1 MLCVGKPRRLARDKL
16 FAGVFVEIPVRT
28 LLAVVIIP
36 QFASTSTRQL
46 AYTFKVTGGGSDV
59 TTKVKTYRQM
69 PNNLVQLSSSFLKFE
84 AATRSLWHAFLFLLS
99 CNLGLTPA

>member
-1 MLCVGKPRRLARDKL
+1 MIYFTGKQFVMCVGKPRRLARDKL

-46 AYTFKVTGGGSDV
+46 AYTFKVTGGGGG
-59 TTKVKTYRQM
+59 
-69 PNNLVQLSSSFLKFE
+69 VQ
-84 AATRSLWHAFLFLLS
+84 T
-99 CNLGLTPA
+99 